1 MTKTVC
7 DICGKE
13 MPTAKIANTIEEMN
27 FCISSHG
34 KIWDIC
40 TECRVSLN
48 KWMTIRRQQAESEGK
63 RSDD

>member
-13 MPTAKIANTIEEMN
+13 MPTKKYVDRIDNYN
-27 FCISSHG
+27 FCISSYG

-40 TECRVSLN
+40 TECRESLE
-48 KWMTIRRQQAESEGK
+48 KWILHARQESEEE
-63 RSDD
+63 RSIK

>member
-7 DICGKE
+7 DICGTE
-13 MPTAKIANTIEEMN
+13 MPTTKFVDSIENMN

-40 TECRVSLN
+40 TECRLSLN
-48 KWMTIRRQQAESEGK
+48 RWMTIRRAESEDK
-63 RSDD
+63 E